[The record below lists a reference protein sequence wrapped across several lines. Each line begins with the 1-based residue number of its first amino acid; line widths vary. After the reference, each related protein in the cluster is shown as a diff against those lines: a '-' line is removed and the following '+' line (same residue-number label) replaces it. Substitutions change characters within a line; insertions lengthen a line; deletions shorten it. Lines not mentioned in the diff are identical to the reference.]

1 MSPLSTSLHTVDWK
15 RIFPEG
21 DHRWTMGLR
30 PADAATFFAPRPD
43 AKEALRLRERLLTD
57 DPVRYAVLLPEAH
70 GAVDETIDWL
80 RTAAGRDVTA
90 AQHAVEPYERLLL
103 LGRSVATDFVWLQA
117 DDRRTQRV
125 VGGVVC
131 FPSSWDLGAN
141 LGAPLRRVHD
151 PVPGLDEALGR
162 QIDVFLAKLE
172 PGAVWTRENWSLA
185 ADDERNHHPSTPR
198 TPYPRA
204 LAADDV
210 WIRLE
215 HQLLVRLPRSQT
227 VLFVIDVEP
236 VPLPTLLRDTAAT
249 ERLARL
255 LETMSP
261 AALRYKRLDAA
272 RDAIVRQ
279 LRGAT
284 STVD

>member
-1 MSPLSTSLHTVDWK
+1 MSPVSASLHAVDWK

-43 AKEALRLRERLLTD
+43 ADAALRLRERLLTD

-70 GAVDETIDWL
+70 AAVDETVGWL
-80 RTAAGRDVTA
+80 RTAAGRDVA
-90 AQHAVEPYERLLL
+90 AAYAPVESYERLLA
-103 LGRSVATDFVWLQA
+103 LGRSVETDFVWLQA
-117 DDRRTQRV
+117 DGERSHRV

-131 FPSSWDLGAN
+131 FPSSWDLRAN
-141 LGAPLRRVHD
+141 LNAPLRRVHD
-151 PVPGLDEALGR
+151 PVPGLDDALGR
-162 QIDVFLAKLE
+162 QIDVFLDKLE
-172 PGAVWTRENWSLA
+172 PGAVWARENWSLA

-198 TPYPRA
+198 TPYPRP
-204 LAADDV
+204 LAADGV

-215 HQLLVRLPRSQT
+215 HQLLVRLPRSPA

-236 VPLPTLLRDTAAT
+236 IPLPTLLRDAAAT

-261 AALRYKRLDAA
+261 DALRYKRLDGV

-279 LRGAT
+279 LRAAT